1 MWTIAKRGKG
11 KDAFL
16 HINDRKTKGKG
27 RKGKGEP
34 ELIPFKPTGN
44 NEQDINGK
52 LSHLSKYINSLQ
64 KTKIEGESKPLCW
77 DLCTFHTTTV
87 EGSRPDG
94 VAYDESRTVQ
104 DQFSHLAYFELK
116 KPKVSLSDATKG
128 RTDLRATCLA

>member
-1 MWTIAKRGKG
+1 MWTIAKRGK
-11 KDAFL
+11 DACL
-16 HINDRKTKGKG
+16 HINDRKTKKKG
-27 RKGKGEP
+27 RKGKDVP
-34 ELIPFKPTGN
+34 AFVPFKPDGN
-44 NEQDINGK
+44 TEQDINSK
-52 LSHLSKYINSLQ
+52 LDLLSKYINSLQ
-64 KTKIEGESKPLCW
+64 KTKIKGESKPLCW
-77 DLCTFHTTTV
+77 DLCTFCTTTV